1 MVALLPLGGWAVWQW
16 HTVSRAMLPPLA
28 LAGMLLALYALA
40 QYFLGVIG
48 FRSDALLAAFYWLVF
63 AMAVLTGSQVQRLNT
78 TLFVGK
84 GLQVFWLA
92 WVVAGV
98 VSLGMALHQ
107 WLDLSYFGLFI
118 AEMPPRGRPF
128 ANLAQPNH
136 LATLLL
142 LSIAGVL
149 YLYESRA
156 LSAGSAWLAITAF
169 CFGLAMTESRSVL
182 LGMVFS
188 LAAFEFMRRRATLRF
203 PAWGMLALFLL
214 YLGWVLLWPMI
225 NQLLLLDRA
234 LQSTLSR
241 TTPGVRV
248 IYWVSSWDAIIMK
261 PWLGWGFGQIG
272 MAQQAT
278 ALDYPATYTFFSST
292 HNIGIDLLLWMG
304 LPAFLVLA
312 WALVRHW
319 ARCNCVVKADSGLWV
334 AWIGLAFIAGHAM
347 VEFPLSYL
355 YFLIPFGFLWGV
367 LYQPVQWPL
376 RNRQNG
382 ILRVVKMSFFSSLCL
397 VFLGFFTKGTLEY
410 LSWEADAQNLRFE
423 LQRYDQVT
431 PPFEPSWVIFDQIRV
446 MHLVARATPDRHMSE
461 QELAIFQRN
470 AERHPT
476 SVALLRYAYAAGLNG
491 HPQAARHSLRL
502 LCSLHTMMLCQ
513 AARLEW
519 KAASDQR
526 WPELRTVHF
535 PAPHEYRADE
545 PLVMFNHVMRR

>member
-1 MVALLPLGGWAVWQW
+1 MVALLPLGGWAIWQW
-16 HTVSRAMLPPLA
+16 RAVSRAMPPLA
-28 LAGMLLALYALA
+28 LAGILLAFYALV
-40 QYFLGVIG
+40 QHRLGVIG
-48 FRSDALLAAFYWLVF
+48 FHSDALLAAFYWLVF
-63 AMAVLTGSQVQRLNT
+63 AMGVLTGAEVQRLNT
-78 TLFVGK
+78 TLFAGK

-156 LSAGSAWLAITAF
+156 LTAGSAWLAIAAF

-182 LGMVFS
+182 LGMAFG
-188 LAAFEFMRRRATLRF
+188 LAAFEFIRRRATLRF
-203 PAWGMLALFLL
+203 PAWGMLALFLI
-214 YLGWVLLWPMI
+214 YLGWVLLWPGI
-225 NQLLLLDRA
+225 NQLLLLDSSF
-234 LQSTLSR
+234 QSTLSR

-248 IYWVSSWDAIIMK
+248 IYWLSSWDAISMK

-278 ALDYPATYTFFSST
+278 ALNYPATYTFFSSA

-304 LPAFLVLA
+304 LPAFLVLV
-312 WALVRHW
+312 WALIRHW
-319 ARCNCVVKADSGLWV
+319 VHCNCTGKNSEARWT
-334 AWIGLAFIAGHAM
+334 AWIGLAFIGGHAM

-355 YFLIPFGFLWGV
+355 YFLIPFGFLWGI
-367 LYQPVQWPL
+367 LYQPVQL
-376 RNRQNG
+376 SVHNRKIG
-382 ILRVVKMSFFSSLCL
+382 ILRVVDMCFFGFFYL
-397 VFLGFFTKGTLEY
+397 VFIGFFAKGTIEY
-410 LSWEADAQNLRFE
+410 LSWEADAQSLGFE

-431 PPFEPSWVIFDQIRV
+431 PPFKPSWAMLDQV
-446 MHLVARATPDRHMSE
+446 QTMHLVARATPSRRMSD
-461 QELAIFQRN
+461 QELAVFKRN
-470 AERHPT
+470 AERYPT
-476 SVALLRYAYAAGLNG
+476 TVALLRYAYAAGLNG

-502 LCSLHTMMLCQ
+502 LCSLHTPTLCK
-513 AARLEW
+513 AARQEW
-519 KAASDQR
+519 EIAGDQR
-526 WPELRTVHF
+526 WPELRAVRF
-535 PAPHEYRADE
+535 PTPHEYRADE
-545 PLVMFNHVMRR
+545 PLVMLNHEVRR